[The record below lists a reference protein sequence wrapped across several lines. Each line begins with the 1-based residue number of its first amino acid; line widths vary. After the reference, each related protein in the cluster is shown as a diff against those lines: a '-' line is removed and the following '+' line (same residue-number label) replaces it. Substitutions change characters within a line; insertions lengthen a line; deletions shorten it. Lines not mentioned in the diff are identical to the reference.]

1 MSEREPDLPP
11 TPESVEQGTE
21 PDDAYRPGVDDV
33 MAARSAATWAGPG
46 TFDARVADLERTEAA
61 YLAAINEPEAGQ

>member
-11 TPESVEQGTE
+11 TPEVEQGTE

-46 TFDARVADLERTEAA
+46 TFDTRVADLERTEAA

>member
-11 TPESVEQGTE
+11 TPESVGQGTE

-33 MAARSAATWAGPG
+33 MAARPAATWAGPG
-46 TFDARVADLERTEAA
+46 TFDARMADLERTEAA
-61 YLAAINEPEAGQ
+61 CLAAINEPEAGQ

>member
-11 TPESVEQGTE
+11 APESVEQGTE

-33 MAARSAATWAGPG
+33 TAARSAATWAGPA

-61 YLAAINEPEAGQ
+61 YLAAINEPEAGR